1 VTSAPQNGIIS
12 GINITP
18 LVDVSLVLLIIF
30 LVTARL
36 VVVSAVPLDLP
47 RAAQSQEVQVVFSV
61 AVPATGPL
69 VVNGSPLAND
79 AGLIQLARDAHA
91 RDRDVRV
98 VISADGA
105 AYHRRVIHVL
115 DLVKRAGISRVAFGA
130 LPSEEGGE

>member
-79 AGLIQLARDAHA
+79 AGLIQLARDAQA